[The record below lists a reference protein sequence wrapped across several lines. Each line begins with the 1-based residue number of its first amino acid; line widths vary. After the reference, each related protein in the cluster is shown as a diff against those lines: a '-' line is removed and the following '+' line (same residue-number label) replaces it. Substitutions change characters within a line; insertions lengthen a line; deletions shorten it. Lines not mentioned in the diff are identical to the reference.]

1 MNTMTDY
8 SIIEAAYLTG
18 FEPSAEDLTEAAL
31 FEEAQAYLMDNSI
44 IF

>member
-1 MNTMTDY
+1 MNTMADY

-31 FEEAQAYLMDNSI
+31 FEEAQAYLTNISI
-44 IF
+44 QF